1 MTVSHLPRS
10 ASLRVRAAAESI
22 DLSRH
27 DALCDSV
34 LRAVMTAGRR
44 DAGPAAITRAI
55 MLGWQW
61 LATRSV
67 IERRALQAQLREA
80 IARAHTTPRA
90 WLPLALAEID
100 PLLLRA
106 AVNGYLGS
114 APRSLEQ
121 RAQALDDVLEWF
133 RRGLALDRVAVFVS
147 LLMLREPGVNERLAS
162 LRGRL
167 TDAERD
173 RALRECAGATDT
185 LTCEFIAD
193 WCGQPATAPVQP
205 D

>member
-1 MTVSHLPRS
+1 MTVSHQPQS
-10 ASLRVRAAAESI
+10 VSLRARAAGESI
-22 DLSRH
+22 DLSCR
-27 DALCDSV
+27 DVLGDSV
-34 LRAVMTAGRR
+34 LRAVMAAGRR
-44 DAGPAAITRAI
+44 GAEPAAITRAI

-67 IERRALQAQLREA
+67 IERRALQAQLRDA
-80 IARAHTTPRA
+80 IARGHTTARA
-90 WLPLALAEID
+90 WLPLALAETD

-114 APRSLEQ
+114 APRSVEQ
-121 RAQALDDVLEWF
+121 RGQALDDVIEWF
-133 RRGLALDRVAVFVS
+133 RRGLALDRVTVFVS
-147 LLMLREPGVNERLAS
+147 LLMLREPGVNERLAP

-167 TDAERD
+167 TDAERE
-173 RALRECAGATDT
+173 RALRGCAGATDT

-193 WCGQPATAPVQP
+193 WCGEPAIAPVQP